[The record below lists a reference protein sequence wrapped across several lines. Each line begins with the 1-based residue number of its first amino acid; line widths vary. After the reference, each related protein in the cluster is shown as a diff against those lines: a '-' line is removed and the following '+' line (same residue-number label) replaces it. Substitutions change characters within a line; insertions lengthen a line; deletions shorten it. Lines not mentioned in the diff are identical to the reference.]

1 MRPAHVLIVLG
12 LIAATTRFSTA
23 QAKHFS
29 ISAKGSLTTGSQLFP
44 NPNSPDEFQ
53 RAQFY
58 SLKDIWGFGVEVRYR
73 FPETDLA
80 LALSADYLRKVERSD
95 IRVAG
100 KLIPEE
106 DGYRVI
112 PVELTGYFIIP
123 ISGEQVG
130 VYIGGGAGVYFGRR
144 VWRRANVEATT
155 IDAGNG
161 YGIHVL
167 SGVSY
172 RFTDFFSLNA
182 EMKFRDLQF
191 ESVNQFPVA
200 QTLFGSTLVTLPT
213 QIQTSRVHT
222 DGMIFQ
228 LGAVIDF

>member
-1 MRPAHVLIVLG
+1 MIPLLFVLG
-12 LIAATTRFSTA
+12 LVTVQLADAQSKYFSL
-23 QAKHFS
+23 S
-29 ISAKGSLTTGSQLFP
+29 VKGSLTTGSQLFP
-44 NPNSPDEFQ
+44 NPTSAYEFQ
-53 RAQFY
+53 RAQFF
-58 SLKDIWGFGVEVRYR
+58 SLKDIIGYGVELRYR

-80 LALSADYLRKVERSD
+80 IALSADYLRKVEASD

-123 ISGEQVG
+123 ISGERIG
-130 VYIGGGAGVYFGRR
+130 VYMGGGVGAYFGRR

-167 SGVSY
+167 SGISY
-172 RFTDFFSLNA
+172 RFTGFFSLNV
-182 EMKFRDLQF
+182 ELKFRDLQF
-191 ESVNQFPVA
+191 DSVTQFPVS

-213 QIQTSRVHT
+213 QPQQSRVHT
-222 DGMIFQ
+222 DGMIIQ
-228 LGAVIDF
+228 LGAVVDF